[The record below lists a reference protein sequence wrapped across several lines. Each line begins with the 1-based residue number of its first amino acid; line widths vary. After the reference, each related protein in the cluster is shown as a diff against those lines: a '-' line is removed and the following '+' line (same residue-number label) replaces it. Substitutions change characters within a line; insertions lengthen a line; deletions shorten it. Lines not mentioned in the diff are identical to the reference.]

1 MRFFNLEQ
9 GEPMKRM
16 NVLAVVTAAAVS
28 ITFTGMAEP
37 LEAQGLRSQIGQLF
51 IFGDGDD
58 PLFLSGSAD
67 PNNPMGVQVHGNHF
81 VPAAVGSNGRLI
93 GFLTNAIAQNVASIP
108 LNATSGGV
116 TFRIEAGVPVATS
129 TSPGPILGERS
140 QTLGGGRMLI
150 GGSLNRLSFQSL
162 RGIPLDNMRLT
173 FTHENSNFPNCDQV
187 FGGDCSRFG
196 VPAFENDVIDLDLN
210 LDLNVTA
217 FLFSVTYGLT
227 DRIDLGVAVP
237 VVSTSFRGHSQAQIV
252 PFGAGPVNHFFGGT
266 SENPVLSASR
276 TIDGSATGLGDIV
289 ARLKVALAEREAVR
303 FGLLGDIRLPTGDE
317 EDLLGSGEVF
327 VRALGIVS
335 AEIGGFSPHLNV
347 GYAYRGG
354 EIFNDAFLTTV
365 GFSQMLAPW
374 ATLALDFVSEL
385 QVGQSN
391 LEVPEPV
398 LIDAPFRRTI
408 RTSNIP
414 NRRDDL
420 ASGSVGFKFATPAGV
435 NVITN
440 AISPLN
446 QGGLRTGIAWM
457 VGVEYSF

>member
-1 MRFFNLEQ
+1 MR
-9 GEPMKRM
+9 RM
-16 NVLAVVTAAAVS
+16 NVLAVVVAGAMS
-28 ITFTGMAEP
+28 ITLVGMADP

-67 PNNPMGVQVHGNHF
+67 PNNPTGVQVHGDHF

-140 QTLGGGRMLI
+140 QTLGAGRMLI

-173 FTHENSNFPNCDQV
+173 FTHENSDFPNCNQV
-187 FGGDCSRFG
+187 FGDDCSKFG
-196 VPAFENDVIDLDLN
+196 VPSFENDVIDLDLN
-210 LDLNVTA
+210 LNLDVTA
-217 FLFSVTYGLT
+217 FLFSITYGLT

-266 SENPVLSASR
+266 PENPVLSASR

-289 ARLKVALAEREAVR
+289 ARVKFAVTEREAVR
-303 FGLLGDIRLPTGDE
+303 FGFLGDIRLPTGDE

-354 EIFNDAFLTTV
+354 EIFNDAFLTTL

-385 QVGQSN
+385 QVGQSR

-398 LIDAPFRRTI
+398 LMDAPFRRTI

-420 ASGSVGFKFATPAGV
+420 ASGSIGFKFATPAGV

-440 AISPLN
+440 AIAPLN
-446 QGGLRTGIAWM
+446 QGGLRPGLAWM
-457 VGVEYSF
+457 IGAEYSF